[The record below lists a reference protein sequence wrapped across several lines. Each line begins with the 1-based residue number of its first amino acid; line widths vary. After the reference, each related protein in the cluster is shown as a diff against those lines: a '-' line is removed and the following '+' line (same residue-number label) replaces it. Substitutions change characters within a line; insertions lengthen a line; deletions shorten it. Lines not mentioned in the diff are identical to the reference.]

1 MGVHLRPFLWTLVYQ
16 ILDQMNKIL
25 LITFVC
31 FLANTQGSPRTRRAL
46 PPSYLSIPGHTECL
60 DSQTLPGD
68 SHSGKCI
75 PAIKPAYCS
84 EAAWADL
91 ALDSGLDA
99 CYGGI
104 EAYSCTADAPATG
117 GTAPAEC
124 QFPFTYDDRT
134 YNECT
139 YYKTANEKAWC
150 RTVTGALGDCN
161 PGCPG
166 I

>member
-1 MGVHLRPFLWTLVYQ
+1 MICTK
-16 ILDQMNKIL
+16 IMNVSIYL
-25 LITFVC
+25 
-31 FLANTQGSPRTRRAL
+31 GSPRTRRAL

-99 CYGGI
+99 CYEGI
-104 EAYSCTADAPATG
+104 EADCKICFLGNYYDIFFLACFLS
-117 GTAPAEC
+117 
-124 QFPFTYDDRT
+124 QIKNFYTY
-134 YNECT
+134 
-139 YYKTANEKAWC
+139 
-150 RTVTGALGDCN
+150 V
-161 PGCPG
+161 
-166 I
+166 

>member
-1 MGVHLRPFLWTLVYQ
+1 MICTK
-16 ILDQMNKIL
+16 IMNVSIYL
-25 LITFVC
+25 
-31 FLANTQGSPRTRRAL
+31 GSPRTRRAL

-104 EAYSCTADAPATG
+104 EAYCKICFFLAITVKLG
-117 GTAPAEC
+117 NKE
-124 QFPFTYDDRT
+124 QFDKELFP
-134 YNECT
+134 
-139 YYKTANEKAWC
+139 
-150 RTVTGALGDCN
+150 VTKC
-161 PGCPG
+161 
-166 I
+166 

>member
-1 MGVHLRPFLWTLVYQ
+1 MFIFL
-16 ILDQMNKIL
+16 
-25 LITFVC
+25 
-31 FLANTQGSPRTRRAL
+31 GSPRTKRAL
-46 PPSYLSIPGHTECL
+46 PPAYLSIPGHKECL

-104 EAYSCTADAPATG
+104 EAYCK
-117 GTAPAEC
+117 
-124 QFPFTYDDRT
+124 TYVFSQ
-134 YNECT
+134 C
-139 YYKTANEKAWC
+139 KF
-150 RTVTGALGDCN
+150 
-161 PGCPG
+161 
-166 I
+166 